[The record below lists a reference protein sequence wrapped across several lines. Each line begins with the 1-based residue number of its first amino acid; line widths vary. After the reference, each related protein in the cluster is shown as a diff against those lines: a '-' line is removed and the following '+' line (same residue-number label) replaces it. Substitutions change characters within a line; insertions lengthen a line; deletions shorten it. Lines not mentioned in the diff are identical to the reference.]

1 MSHCAQLAAV
11 YPGSPML
18 AHIASRRQIQSVE
31 LTVFLAKLSQRTT
44 DTAQRENN
52 YASTATAQATAAWF
66 DFPGWMVKFGN
77 IEKELVRPSTLRQAI
92 GGLPPPA
99 PTATLTP
106 LAQ

>member
-18 AHIASRRQIQSVE
+18 ARIASRRQIQSVE

-66 DFPGWMVKFGN
+66 DFPDGWSNLAILKRSWFGPR
-77 IEKELVRPSTLRQAI
+77 LHVRPLAVCPLQ
-92 GGLPPPA
+92 LPLPR
-99 PTATLTP
+99 
-106 LAQ
+106 